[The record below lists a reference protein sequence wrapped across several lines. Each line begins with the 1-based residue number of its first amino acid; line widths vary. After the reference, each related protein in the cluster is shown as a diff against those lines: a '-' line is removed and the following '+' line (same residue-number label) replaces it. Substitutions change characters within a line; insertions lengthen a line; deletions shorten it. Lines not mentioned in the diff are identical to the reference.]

1 MAKGRK
7 PQGINLQDLM
17 DYLRMAT
24 GNERPHQ
31 QSIAGEY
38 TKGVRRAFP
47 QALDAVNRG
56 VVDFVSPLTADE
68 LERLRDSGPDKG
80 HAGSLALALALY
92 KAPAAFR
99 KAKTAYRAVRGPSKP
114 KQAPKEFTKQ
124 PKRTATTSMSSTI
137 NDPMAQYAAYL
148 AATRR

>member
-1 MAKGRK
+1 
-7 PQGINLQDLM
+7 
-17 DYLRMAT
+17 MAT

-80 HAGSLALALALY
+80 HAASLALYAALF
-92 KAPAAFR
+92 KAPQALR
-99 KAKTAYRAVRGPSKP
+99 GAKTAYRGTKNLFKD
-114 KQAPKEFTKQ
+114 KQAPVGSRTQ

>member
-7 PQGINLQDLM
+7 PQGINLQDLL
-17 DYLRMAT
+17 DYLAMAT
-24 GNERPHQ
+24 GNESPHQ

-47 QALDAVNRG
+47 QALDEVNRG
-56 VVDFVSPLTADE
+56 VIDFVSPLTVEE
-68 LERLRDSGPDKG
+68 LERLRDSGPDQG
-80 HAGSLALALALY
+80 HAASLALFAALS

-99 KAKTAYRAVRGPSKP
+99 GAKSAYRG
-114 KQAPKEFTKQ
+114 TKNLFKDTPVGSRTQ
-124 PKRTATTSMSSTI
+124 PKRTATTSMSTTI
-137 NDPMAQYAAYL
+137 NDPMARYAAYL